1 MNKKASIGIAVVVVL
16 VLVIIAVL
24 VINNGDSGGA
34 DGSLDGTFAHGAE
47 VITFDG
53 ENFVVSGGAGHRH
66 LPNGEGTFSVTGNNI
81 EFTFDDGNVETR
93 RFSHDGNSI
102 TLDGHRYPRR

>member
-1 MNKKASIGIAVVVVL
+1 MNKKASIGIAFAVAL

-24 VINNGDSGGA
+24 VINNDDNNGVVGG
-34 DGSLDGTFAHGAE
+34 LDGTFAHGAE

-66 LPNGEGTFSVTGNNI
+66 LPNGEGTFSVTGSRI
-81 EFTFDDGNVETR
+81 EFTFNDGNVEER
-93 RFSHDGNSI
+93 RFASDRNSI
-102 TLDGHRYPRR
+102 TIDGHRYPRR